1 MYALLNDLVQ
11 LDKGNYWLSITIG
24 LLREQQLSETRVA
37 TTPAELKRLSTL
49 DVTFLVEHQAG
60 LEAGFTDQQYLD
72 QGASL
77 VERDKVLLA
86 DVLLV
91 LRLPSSEDLQKI
103 RPDALLIGL
112 LEPFANSSQFEQLAS
127 GGVNAISVEL
137 IPRISRAQSM
147 DALSSQA
154 NIAGYRA
161 VIEALHHYGRFVPLM
176 MTAAGTARPAKIIV
190 LGVGVAGLQA
200 IATARRLGGQVE
212 AFDVRP
218 ETREQV
224 LSLGAKFID
233 IDLDEQGS
241 GEGGY
246 ARELSDQARQRQQ
259 SELESRLQQ
268 ADIIITTALIPGKP
282 APVLVTEAAVKGMRA
297 GTVIVDMAAANGG
310 NCPLSEPD
318 KVVTKHGVVL
328 VGETNLPGRLP
339 GDASSFYGRNLSNLL
354 ELLLTTDDSG
364 DIQLG
369 LDLEDEIIDGC
380 LLVYQGQLRH

>member
-1 MYALLNDLVQ
+1 M
-11 LDKGNYWLSITIG
+11 
-24 LLREQQLSETRVA
+24 A
-37 TTPAELKRLSTL
+37 TTPAEIKRLSKL
-49 DVTFLVEHQAG
+49 DVTFWVERQAG
-60 LEAGFTDQQYLD
+60 VAAGFADQDYLE

-77 VERDKVLLA
+77 LDRDQVLAA
-86 DVLLV
+86 DILLV
-91 LRLPSSEDLQKI
+91 LRMPSTDDLERIKSGT
-103 RPDALLIGL
+103 LLIGL
-112 LEPFANSSQFEQLAS
+112 LEPFTNSSQFELLAS
-127 GGVNAISVEL
+127 RGVNAISVEL

-233 IDLDEQGS
+233 IDLEEQGS

-246 ARELSDQARQRQQ
+246 ARELSDEAKQRQQ
-259 SELESRLQQ
+259 AELVDRLQQ

-282 APVLVTEAAVKGMRA
+282 APVLVTEQAVKGMRA

-318 KVVTKHGVVL
+318 KVVTRHGVVL
-328 VGETNLPGRLP
+328 IGETNLPGLLP

-354 ELLLTTDDSG
+354 ELLLSMDDSD
-364 DIQLG
+364 DIQIG

-380 LLVYQGQLRH
+380 LVVFDGKLRH

>member
-1 MYALLNDLVQ
+1 M
-11 LDKGNYWLSITIG
+11 SITIG
-24 LLREQQLSETRVA
+24 LLREQQSSETRVA
-37 TTPAELKRLSTL
+37 TTPAEIKKLSKFGI
-49 DVTFLVEHQAG
+49 TFWVEHQAG
-60 LEAGFTDQQYLD
+60 VAAGFTDQQYLD
-72 QGASL
+72 QDAAI
-77 VERDKVLLA
+77 VDRDKVLEA
-86 DVLLV
+86 DILLV
-91 LRLPSSEDLQKI
+91 LRLPSTEDLERIK
-103 RPDALLIGL
+103 PGALLIGL
-112 LEPFANSSQFEQLAS
+112 LEPFANLSQFTLLAS
-127 GGVNAISVEL
+127 RGVNAISVEL

-176 MTAAGTARPAKIIV
+176 MTAAGTARPAKIVV

-224 LSLGAKFID
+224 LSLGARFID
-233 IDLDEQGS
+233 IDLEEQGS

-246 ARELSDQARQRQQ
+246 ARELSDQAKQRQQ
-259 SELESRLQQ
+259 SELVSRLQQ

-282 APVLVTEAAVKGMRA
+282 APVLVTEEAVKGMRA
-297 GTVIVDMAAANGG
+297 GSVIVDMAAANGG

-318 KVVTKHGVVL
+318 KVVTRHGVVL
-328 VGETNLPGRLP
+328 IGETNLPGLLP
-339 GDASSFYGRNLSNLL
+339 ADASNFYGRNLSNLL
-354 ELLLTTDDSG
+354 ELLLSTDESG
-364 DIQLG
+364 ATQIG

-380 LLVYQGQLRH
+380 LLVFEGKLRH

>member
-1 MYALLNDLVQ
+1 M
-11 LDKGNYWLSITIG
+11 
-24 LLREQQLSETRVA
+24 A
-37 TTPAELKRLSTL
+37 TTPAEIKRLSKL
-49 DVTFLVEHQAG
+49 DVTFWVERQAG
-60 LEAGFTDQQYLD
+60 VAAGFADQDYLE

-77 VERDKVLLA
+77 LDRDQVLAA
-86 DVLLV
+86 DILLV
-91 LRLPSSEDLQKI
+91 LRMPSTDDLERIKSGT
-103 RPDALLIGL
+103 LLIGL
-112 LEPFANSSQFEQLAS
+112 LEPFTNASQFELLAS
-127 GGVNAISVEL
+127 RGVNAISVEL

-233 IDLDEQGS
+233 IDLEEQGS

-246 ARELSDQARQRQQ
+246 ARELSDEAKQRQQ
-259 SELESRLQQ
+259 AELVDRLQQ

-282 APVLVTEAAVKGMRA
+282 APVLVTEQAVKGMRA

-318 KVVTKHGVVL
+318 KVVTRHGVVL
-328 VGETNLPGRLP
+328 IGETNLPGLLP

-354 ELLLTTDDSG
+354 ELLLSMDDSD
-364 DIQLG
+364 DIQIG

-380 LLVYQGQLRH
+380 LVVFDGKLRH

>member
-1 MYALLNDLVQ
+1 M
-11 LDKGNYWLSITIG
+11 
-24 LLREQQLSETRVA
+24 A
-37 TTPAELKRLSTL
+37 TTPAEIKRLSKL
-49 DVTFLVEHQAG
+49 DVTFWVERQAG
-60 LEAGFTDQQYLD
+60 VAAGFADQDYLE

-77 VERDKVLLA
+77 LDRDQVLAA
-86 DVLLV
+86 DILLV
-91 LRLPSSEDLQKI
+91 LRMPSTDDLERIKSGT
-103 RPDALLIGL
+103 LLIGL
-112 LEPFANSSQFEQLAS
+112 LEPFTNASQFELLAS
-127 GGVNAISVEL
+127 RGVNAISVEL

-233 IDLDEQGS
+233 IDLEEQGS

-246 ARELSDQARQRQQ
+246 ARELSDEAKQRQQ
-259 SELESRLQQ
+259 AELVDRLQQ

-282 APVLVTEAAVKGMRA
+282 APVLVTEQAVKGMRA

-318 KVVTKHGVVL
+318 KVVTRHGVVL
-328 VGETNLPGRLP
+328 IGETNLPGLLP

-354 ELLLTTDDSG
+354 ELLLSMDDSD
-364 DIQLG
+364 DIQIG

-380 LLVYQGQLRH
+380 LVVFDGKLRN